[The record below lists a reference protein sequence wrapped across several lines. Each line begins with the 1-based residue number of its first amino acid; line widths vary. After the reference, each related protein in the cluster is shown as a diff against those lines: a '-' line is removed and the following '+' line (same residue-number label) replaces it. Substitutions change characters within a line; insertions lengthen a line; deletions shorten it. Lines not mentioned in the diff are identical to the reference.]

1 MGYVPDWQ
9 RQSAAKTGEAKT
21 KPGIT
26 SRPIF
31 HSENVKP
38 QQGMRFNFADG
49 GLADEEQ
56 LKREGLEA
64 SNRERE
70 AERLNMSGLE
80 KFVDGFKRLGS
91 RLKEGNIDQ
100 PGSAAYNKYGAGR
113 GMLERDMKTP
123 TNNQSSD
130 YSGRNMSTLD
140 EEGNT
145 PPPVTDTYAD
155 EADRG
160 VKPKSSSGM
169 IADFS
174 NPTMKSRGDDAP
186 MPPKSSDAPKRAAVK
201 DAKKVRRQSAKP
213 VVDDGMDVPHSTT
226 SSKRSDSQSFPRND
240 DDMNRRRLS
249 GTSKDPDARNAASP
263 KVEDAAPAPRKDV
276 PKKGFG
282 PYNSFAGIYS
292 AINDRDA
299 SRRDALDERARR
311 AKEAQ
316 EKRYASK

>member
-70 AERLNMSGLE
+70 AERSSMSGLE

-140 EEGNT
+140 EEGNI
-145 PPPVTDTYAD
+145 PPKVTDTYPD
-155 EADRG
+155 ETERG
-160 VKPKSSSGM
+160 AKPKSEG
-169 IADFS
+169 IFS
-174 NPTMKSRGDDAP
+174 NPTMKGRGDDVEVRP
-186 MPPKSSDAPKRAAVK
+186 IKDPEPIKGKKLRDDDTSVKPRQKVKRSSAVYK
-201 DAKKVRRQSAKP
+201 DMKP
-213 VVDDGMDVPHSTT
+213 VDDGMDVPHNSL
-226 SSKRSDSQSFPRND
+226 SSAGDTQ
-240 DDMNRRRLS
+240 
-249 GTSKDPDARNAASP
+249 
-263 KVEDAAPAPRKDV
+263 
-276 PKKGFG
+276 KKKNK
-282 PYNSFAGIYS
+282 PEKPFAT
-292 AINDRDA
+292 
-299 SRRDALDERARR
+299 
-311 AKEAQ
+311 
-316 EKRYASK
+316 RYAMRNN

>member
-49 GLADEEQ
+49 GEVSEEQ

-64 SNRERE
+64 SNRQRE
-70 AERLNMSGLE
+70 AEREKMSGLD

-91 RLKEGNIDQ
+91 RLTEGNIDQ

-160 VKPKSSSGM
+160 VKPKGG
-169 IADFS
+169 IFS
-174 NPTMKSRGDDAP
+174 NPTMKGRGDDAP
-186 MPPKSSDAPKRAAVK
+186 MPPNSSDAPKRAAVK

-213 VVDDGMDVPHSTT
+213 VVDDGMDVPHSTI

-249 GTSKDPDARNAASP
+249 GTSKDPDVKNTSSKPSEDRPKKTSDDFASRYAMRNVSP
-263 KVEDAAPAPRKDV
+263 AEDALK
-276 PKKGFG
+276 KKGK
-282 PYNSFAGIYS
+282 PDNSFS
-292 AINDRDA
+292 T
-299 SRRDALDERARR
+299 
-311 AKEAQ
+311 
-316 EKRYASK
+316 RYAMRNS

>member
-9 RQSAAKTGEAKT
+9 RQSAAKTGEART

-56 LKREGLEA
+56 LKREGLEV

-70 AERLNMSGLE
+70 AERSNMSGLE

-91 RLKEGNIDQ
+91 RLKEGNIDSK
-100 PGSAAYNKYGAGR
+100 GSEAYYKYGAGR
-113 GMLERDMKTP
+113 GQMERDMKTP

-145 PPPVTDTYAD
+145 PPPVSDTYAD

-160 VKPKSSSGM
+160 VKPKGG
-169 IADFS
+169 IFS
-174 NPTMKSRGDDAP
+174 NPTMEGRGDDVEVRP
-186 MPPKSSDAPKRAAVK
+186 FKDPEPIKGKPLREDDAPVKSRQKTRRSKAVYK
-201 DAKKVRRQSAKP
+201 DMKPETSQEFPVRKELE
-213 VVDDGMDVPHSTT
+213 GEY
-226 SSKRSDSQSFPRND
+226 SQRFP
-240 DDMNRRRLS
+240 L
-249 GTSKDPDARNAASP
+249 K
-263 KVEDAAPAPRKDV
+263 
-276 PKKGFG
+276 
-282 PYNSFAGIYS
+282 
-292 AINDRDA
+292 
-299 SRRDALDERARR
+299 SR
-311 AKEAQ
+311 
-316 EKRYASK
+316 